1 MLTLGLLSSVLVDAA
16 LSSAFGAAH
25 AWRWMVGLPA
35 IPGVVMAASLVMLP
49 ESPRW
54 LVLRGDLDQAL
65 DIIHQVLQSRGS
77 KHQQDASNSGSTRLG
92 EPGLNGS
99 GPPHGRVSGTSYCE
113 LMVRCWHGYARIV

>member
-1 MLTLGLLSSVLVDAA
+1 MMLTLGLLTSVLVDAA
-16 LSSAFGAAH
+16 LSSAFGAAA

-65 DIIHQVLQSRGS
+65 DIIHQVLQSRRS
-77 KHQQDASNSGSTRLG
+77 VPQQDVSNSSSRFGEQGGHVIGPQQGKVRATLWGGLG
-92 EPGLNGS
+92 GF
-99 GPPHGRVSGTSYCE
+99 
-113 LMVRCWHGYARIV
+113 